1 MKSRVSKSA
10 LWVGYCVVVFVYV
23 SVFGYKRIWLGLFRV
38 GESGLF
44 LSTSIVPCLK
54 SGEPFLLAS
63 TWETQMHL
71 VLSVKT

>member
-1 MKSRVSKSA
+1 M
-10 LWVGYCVVVFVYV
+10 LLFLFMFQCL
-23 SVFGYKRIWLGLFRV
+23 GYKRIWLGLFRV